1 MFKKSEL
8 YLKAQYAVVNSLSMS
23 HDEKIAILRLL
34 MEQEDI
40 ALFCEKQ
47 EAEKAHETV

>member
-1 MFKKSEL
+1 MFKRSEL
-8 YLKAQYAVVNSLSMS
+8 YKKAQYAVADSFAMP

-34 MEQEDI
+34 IEQEDI

>member
-1 MFKKSEL
+1 MLKKSEL
-8 YLKAQYAVVNSLSMS
+8 YRKAQYAVADSFAMP

-47 EAEKAHETV
+47 EAEKANATV